1 MNLTFEW
8 DEEKAEEN
16 LRKHKIS
23 FDEAKTVFNAPLSIT
38 IADPMHSD
46 GEHRY
51 IDIGCSSNGR
61 SLVVSYTERRSNIRI
76 ISCRIETKLE
86 RKAYEEDKL

>member
-16 LRKHKIS
+16 LRKHKVS
-23 FDEAKTVFNAPLSIT
+23 FDDAKTIFNDPLSIT
-38 IADPMHSD
+38 IADPQHSND
-46 GEHRY
+46 EHRY
-51 IDIGCSSNGR
+51 IEIGCSSNGQI
-61 SLVVSYTERRSNIRI
+61 LVVSYTERRANIRI
-76 ISCRIETKLE
+76 ISCRRATKME